1 MIARAL
7 GPTLSHKNPT
17 MTKYGL
23 RARVLAF
30 TILPTLIIGS
40 LLAGYFTF
48 HRHQQLEEYI
58 IEQGIS
64 VIEPLAIASEYGMK
78 QNSRELLKRL
88 LGLTHRKNSSFIKS
102 IAVFT
107 KDNQLFVT
115 SNFHRELNML
125 RLPKD
130 ATIPELTSV
139 EYVDD
144 FIILRTPILEEVT
157 LTETDLLESKPQAV
171 VGYISI
177 QMDTDRATIIQ
188 YRDGALAILIV
199 LASLVLSLYFGLNL
213 VNVVIDPINRMVRAV
228 YQIREGRLDTRVR
241 GHMQGELDM
250 LKNGINAMAKAIAE
264 YHNEMQMNIDQ
275 ATSDLRET
283 LEQIEIQNVELDM
296 AKKRAQEAARVK
308 SEFLANMSHELRT
321 PLNGVIGFAKQ
332 LFKTPL
338 SSNQSDYLGTI
349 EKSAKNLL
357 NIINDILDFSKLEA
371 GKLSLE
377 QIPFSLRDVVNETM
391 TLLAPSAHDKGLEL
405 SLRVHSEVP
414 DLLSGDP
421 LRLQQVLTNL
431 TGNAIK
437 FTEQGNIDVTISL
450 QKMVEHNQVPLRIQ
464 IRDTGIGMSQQQ
476 QRQLFQPFNQADTSI
491 SRRYGGTGLGLVIT
505 QKLVQQMGGTIE
517 VDSILEQGSLFTI
530 TLGMRLAGL
539 TQEESQ
545 LHKSLQ
551 DEPVLLI
558 EADPWARAACEAQL
572 LEWKMRVSSVA
583 NLAAV
588 DTLQQRHFITLL
600 MGLSSMPD
608 LQAIQRQLEQLPCH
622 FDRLVFLLNSHDP
635 KLQEALLGMGASYCL
650 SKPVP
655 HSKLLAALLAPQ
667 SFTPSHPALPVAKPK
682 LALNVLAVDDNPA
695 NLKLITAMLGDL
707 VSEVHSC
714 QNGRQ
719 AVELAQRLE
728 FDLIF
733 MDIQMPILDGISAA
747 QAIRQEGCN
756 QQTPIIAVTAH
767 AIPGERE
774 RLMAQGMDEY
784 LAKPID
790 ENQLEHLLQLFTQ
803 TPSLVQPGLVLESQ
817 AIAPSSP
824 NPATL
829 SVAAAS
835 TESGQGQLYDA
846 ELALRQA
853 AGKPEL
859 AREMLELLLA
869 SLPETQSL
877 LAQANDLLATELQA
891 GIHKLAGGAAYCG
904 MPALQAL
911 CHQLESALRHGET
924 AETLEPELLE
934 LQDLLLQLQTH
945 LHPQDE

>member
-1 MIARAL
+1 M
-7 GPTLSHKNPT
+7 SHKNLT

-30 TILPTLIIGS
+30 TILPTLIIGC
-40 LLAGYFTF
+40 LLAGYFSF
-48 HRHQQLEEYI
+48 HRHQQLEAYI

-88 LGLTHRKNSSFIKS
+88 LGLTHRKNSAFINS
-102 IAVFT
+102 IAVFRE
-107 KDNQLFVT
+107 DNQLFVT
-115 SNFHRELNML
+115 SNFHRGLDML
-125 RLPKD
+125 RLPKG
-130 ATIPELTSV
+130 APIPELTTV
-139 EYVDD
+139 DYQDD

-157 LTETDLLESKPQAV
+157 LTESSLLDSQSQHA

-177 QMDTDRATIIQ
+177 QMNTDRALIIQ
-188 YRDGALAILIV
+188 YRDTAVAILVV
-199 LASLVLSLYFGLNL
+199 LLGLGLSLYCGLNL
-213 VNVVIDPINRMVRAV
+213 VSVVIDPINRMVRAV

-241 GHMQGELDM
+241 GQMRGELDM

-338 SSNQSDYLGTI
+338 TSNQSDYLSTI

-405 SLRVHSEVP
+405 SLRVNGDVP

-421 LRLQQVLTNL
+421 LRLQQILTNL

-450 QKMVEHNQVPLRIQ
+450 RKRVENQRVRLAIQ

-505 QKLVQQMGGTIE
+505 QKLVQQMDGSIE
-517 VDSILEQGSLFTI
+517 VDSSLEQGSRFTV
-530 TLGMRLAGL
+530 TLGMRLAS
-539 TQEESQ
+539 QPHDESRAAI
-545 LHKSLQ
+545 SLQ
-551 DEPVLLI
+551 DQSILLV
-558 EADPWARAACEAQL
+558 EADPWSRAACEAQL
-572 LEWKMRVSSVA
+572 QEWRMQVTSVGSLSEAASRGLETV
-583 NLAAV
+583 
-588 DTLQQRHFITLL
+588 TTLL
-600 MGLSSMPD
+600 IGLSSTPD
-608 LQAIQRQLEQLPCH
+608 LLALQQQLSQLPVRYS
-622 FDRLVFLLNSHDP
+622 RLLFLLNSHEP
-635 KLQEALLGMGASYCL
+635 RLQEQLLALGASHCL

-655 HSKLLAALLAPQ
+655 HSKLLAALTLNHTATANAPQ
-667 SFTPSHPALPVAKPK
+667 PVTSRSKLP
-682 LALNVLAVDDNPA
+682 LNVLAVDDNPA

-707 VSEVHSC
+707 VAEVHSC

-733 MDIQMPILDGISAA
+733 MDIQMPILDGISAT
-747 QAIRQEGCN
+747 QTIRQEGCN

-790 ENQLEHLLQLFTQ
+790 EAQLEKLLRQFTQ
-803 TPSLVQPGLVLESQ
+803 PLPGQ
-817 AIAPSSP
+817 APTSP
-824 NPATL
+824 EPEVNNPAI
-829 SVAAAS
+829 SNPAS
-835 TESGQGQLYDA
+835 SSLRDA

-869 SLPETQSL
+869 SLPEVQTL
-877 LAQANDLLATELQA
+877 LAQASDASAAELLA

-911 CHQLESALRHGET
+911 CHQLESALRRGET
-924 AETLEPELLE
+924 VEQLEPELLE
-934 LQDLLLQLQTH
+934 LQDLLESLQREATH
-945 LHPQDE
+945 WL

>member
-1 MIARAL
+1 M
-7 GPTLSHKNPT
+7 SHKKLT

-30 TILPTLIIGS
+30 TILPTLIIGC
-40 LLAGYFTF
+40 LLAGYFSF
-48 HRHQQLEEYI
+48 HRHQQLEAYI

-88 LGLTHRKNSSFIKS
+88 LGLTHRKNSAFINS

-107 KDNQLFVT
+107 DDNQLFVT
-115 SNFHRELNML
+115 SNFHRGLDML
-125 RLPKD
+125 RLPKGEP
-130 ATIPELTSV
+130 IPELTSV
-139 EYVDD
+139 DYQGD

-157 LTETDLLESKPQAV
+157 LTESSLLDSKPQRA

-177 QMDTDRATIIQ
+177 QMNTDRALIIQ
-188 YRDGALAILIV
+188 YRDTAVAILVV
-199 LASLVLSLYFGLNL
+199 LLGLGLSIYCGLNL

-241 GHMQGELDM
+241 GHMRGELDM

-338 SSNQSDYLGTI
+338 TSNQSDYLSTI

-405 SLRVHSEVP
+405 SLRVHSDVP

-421 LRLQQVLTNL
+421 LRLQQILTNL
-431 TGNAIK
+431 TANAIK
-437 FTEQGNIDVTISL
+437 FTEQGNIDVAICL
-450 QKMVEHNQVPLRIQ
+450 RKRIENQRVRLSIQ

-505 QKLVQQMGGTIE
+505 QKLVQQMEGTIE
-517 VDSILEQGSLFTI
+517 VDSTLEQGSLFTV
-530 TLGMRLAGL
+530 TLGMRLAS
-539 TQEESQ
+539 QPHEEPKPAMELRDQS
-545 LHKSLQ
+545 
-551 DEPVLLI
+551 VLLI

-572 LEWKMRVSSVA
+572 QEWQMQVSSVPGFA
-583 NLAAV
+583 EAAALGKPV
-588 DTLQQRHFITLL
+588 VTTLLIGLSSTPDLLTLQQ
-600 MGLSSMPD
+600 
-608 LQAIQRQLEQLPCH
+608 QLAQLPIRYA
-622 FDRLVFLLNSHDP
+622 RLLFLLNSHEP
-635 KLQEALLGMGASYCL
+635 RLQEQLLALGASHCL

-655 HSKLLAALLAPQ
+655 HSKLLAALTLNHAT
-667 SFTPSHPALPVAKPK
+667 TPNSPTAVTSRSKLP
-682 LALNVLAVDDNPA
+682 LNVLAVDDNPA
-695 NLKLITAMLGDL
+695 NLKLITAVLGDL
-707 VSEVHSC
+707 VVEVHSC

-747 QAIRQEGCN
+747 QTIRREGCN

-790 ENQLEHLLQLFTQ
+790 EAQLEKLLRHFTQ
-803 TPSLVQPGLVLESQ
+803 ESPAMARLPAPAGLE
-817 AIAPSSP
+817 ASSIT
-824 NPATL
+824 PAT
-829 SVAAAS
+829 SPS
-835 TESGQGQLYDA
+835 TALRDP

-869 SLPETQSL
+869 SLPETQTL
-877 LAQANDLLATELQA
+877 LAQANELPASELQA
-891 GIHKLAGGAAYCG
+891 GIHKLAGGAPYCG
-904 MPALQAL
+904 MPSLQAL
-911 CHQLESALRHGET
+911 CHQLESALRRGET
-924 AETLEPELLE
+924 ADKLEPELLE
-934 LQDLLLQLQTH
+934 LQDMLESLQREALKWI
-945 LHPQDE
+945 PIG

>member
-1 MIARAL
+1 M
-7 GPTLSHKNPT
+7 SHKNLT

-30 TILPTLIIGS
+30 TILPTLIIGC
-40 LLAGYFTF
+40 LLAGYFSF
-48 HRHQQLEEYI
+48 HRHQQLEAYI

-88 LGLTHRKNSSFIKS
+88 LGLTHRKNSAFINS
-102 IAVFT
+102 IAVFRE
-107 KDNQLFVT
+107 DNQLFVT
-115 SNFHRELNML
+115 SNFHRGLDML
-125 RLPKD
+125 RLPKGEP
-130 ATIPELTSV
+130 IPELTTV
-139 EYVDD
+139 DYQDD

-157 LTETDLLESKPQAV
+157 LTESSLLDSKPQRA

-177 QMDTDRATIIQ
+177 QMNTDRALIIQ
-188 YRDGALAILIV
+188 YRDTAVAILVV
-199 LASLVLSLYFGLNL
+199 LLGLGLSIYCGLNL

-241 GHMQGELDM
+241 GQMRGELDM
-250 LKNGINAMAKAIAE
+250 LKNGINAMAKALSE
-264 YHNEMQMNIDQ
+264 YHEEMQQNIDQ

-338 SSNQSDYLGTI
+338 TSNQSDYLSTI

-405 SLRVHSEVP
+405 SLRVNGDVP

-421 LRLQQVLTNL
+421 LRLQQILTNL

-450 QKMVEHNQVPLRIQ
+450 RKRVENQRVRLAIQ

-505 QKLVQQMGGTIE
+505 QKLVQQMDGSIE
-517 VDSILEQGSLFTI
+517 VDSSLEQGSRFTV
-530 TLGMRLAGL
+530 TLDMRLAS
-539 TQEESQ
+539 QPHDESRAAI
-545 LHKSLQ
+545 SLQ
-551 DEPVLLI
+551 DQSILLV
-558 EADPWARAACEAQL
+558 EADPWSRAACEAQL
-572 LEWKMRVSSVA
+572 QEWRMQVTSVGSLSEAASRGLETV
-583 NLAAV
+583 
-588 DTLQQRHFITLL
+588 TTLL
-600 MGLSSMPD
+600 IGLSSTPD
-608 LQAIQRQLEQLPCH
+608 LLALQQQLSQLPVRYS
-622 FDRLVFLLNSHDP
+622 RLLFLLNSHEP
-635 KLQEALLGMGASYCL
+635 RLQEQLLALGASHCL

-655 HSKLLAALLAPQ
+655 HSKLLAALTLNHTATANAPQ
-667 SFTPSHPALPVAKPK
+667 PVTSRSKLP
-682 LALNVLAVDDNPA
+682 LNVLAVDDNPA

-707 VSEVHSC
+707 VAEVHSC

-733 MDIQMPILDGISAA
+733 MDIQMPILDGISAT
-747 QAIRQEGCN
+747 QTIRQEGCN

-790 ENQLEHLLQLFTQ
+790 EAQLEKLLRQFTQ
-803 TPSLVQPGLVLESQ
+803 PLPGQ
-817 AIAPSSP
+817 APTSP
-824 NPATL
+824 EPEVNNPAI
-829 SVAAAS
+829 SNPAS
-835 TESGQGQLYDA
+835 SSLRDA

-869 SLPETQSL
+869 SLPEVQTL
-877 LAQANDLLATELQA
+877 LAQASDASAAELLA

-911 CHQLESALRHGET
+911 CHQLESALRRGET
-924 AETLEPELLE
+924 VEQLEPELLE
-934 LQDLLLQLQTH
+934 LQDLLESLQREATH
-945 LHPQDE
+945 WL

>member
-1 MIARAL
+1 M
-7 GPTLSHKNPT
+7 SHKNLT

-30 TILPTLIIGS
+30 TILPTLIIGC
-40 LLAGYFTF
+40 LLAGYFSF
-48 HRHQQLEEYI
+48 HRHQQLEAYI

-88 LGLTHRKNSSFIKS
+88 LGLTHRKNSAFINS
-102 IAVFT
+102 IAVFRE
-107 KDNQLFVT
+107 DNQLFVT
-115 SNFHRELNML
+115 SNFHRGLDML
-125 RLPKD
+125 RLPKGEP
-130 ATIPELTSV
+130 IPELTTV
-139 EYVDD
+139 DYQDD

-157 LTETDLLESKPQAV
+157 LTESSLLDSKPQRA

-177 QMDTDRATIIQ
+177 QMNTDRALIIQ
-188 YRDGALAILIV
+188 YRDTAVAILVV
-199 LASLVLSLYFGLNL
+199 LLGLGLSIYCGLNL

-241 GHMQGELDM
+241 GQMRGELDM

-338 SSNQSDYLGTI
+338 TSNQSDYLSTI

-405 SLRVHSEVP
+405 SLRVNGDVP

-421 LRLQQVLTNL
+421 LRLQQILTNL

-450 QKMVEHNQVPLRIQ
+450 RKRVENQRVRLAIQ

-505 QKLVQQMGGTIE
+505 QKLVQQMDGSIE
-517 VDSILEQGSLFTI
+517 VDSSLEQGSRFTV
-530 TLGMRLAGL
+530 TLGMRLAS
-539 TQEESQ
+539 QPHDESRAAI
-545 LHKSLQ
+545 SLQ
-551 DEPVLLI
+551 DQSILLV
-558 EADPWARAACEAQL
+558 EADPWSRAACEAQL
-572 LEWKMRVSSVA
+572 QEWRMQVTSVGSLSEAANRGLE
-583 NLAAV
+583 AV
-588 DTLQQRHFITLL
+588 TTLL
-600 MGLSSMPD
+600 IGLSSTPD
-608 LQAIQRQLEQLPCH
+608 LLALQQQLSQLPVRYS
-622 FDRLVFLLNSHDP
+622 RLLFLLNSHEP
-635 KLQEALLGMGASYCL
+635 RLQEQLLALGASHCL

-655 HSKLLAALLAPQ
+655 HSKLLAALTLNHATTANAPQ
-667 SFTPSHPALPVAKPK
+667 PVTSRSKLP
-682 LALNVLAVDDNPA
+682 LNVLAVDDNPA

-707 VSEVHSC
+707 VAEVHSC

-733 MDIQMPILDGISAA
+733 MDIQMPILDGISAT
-747 QAIRQEGCN
+747 QTIRQEGCN

-790 ENQLEHLLQLFTQ
+790 EAQLEKLLRQFTQ
-803 TPSLVQPGLVLESQ
+803 PLPGQ
-817 AIAPSSP
+817 APTSP
-824 NPATL
+824 EPEVNSPEFNNPAI
-829 SVAAAS
+829 SNPAS
-835 TESGQGQLYDA
+835 SSLRDA
-846 ELALRQA
+846 GLALRQA

-869 SLPETQSL
+869 SLPEVQTL
-877 LAQANDLLATELQA
+877 LAQASDASAAELLA

-911 CHQLESALRHGET
+911 CHQLESALRRGET
-924 AETLEPELLE
+924 VEQLEPELLE
-934 LQDLLLQLQTH
+934 LQDLLESLQREATH
-945 LHPQDE
+945 WL

>member
-1 MIARAL
+1 M
-7 GPTLSHKNPT
+7 SHKNPT

-30 TILPTLIIGS
+30 TILPTLIIGC
-40 LLAGYFTF
+40 LLAGYFSF
-48 HRHQQLEEYI
+48 HRHQQLEAYI

-88 LGLTHRKNSSFIKS
+88 LGLTHRKNSAFINS
-102 IAVFT
+102 IAVFRE
-107 KDNQLFVT
+107 DNQLFVT
-115 SNFHRELNML
+115 SNFHRGLDML
-125 RLPKD
+125 RLPKG
-130 ATIPELTSV
+130 APIPELTTV
-139 EYVDD
+139 DYQDD

-157 LTETDLLESKPQAV
+157 LTESSLLDSQSQHA

-177 QMDTDRATIIQ
+177 QMNTDRALIIQ
-188 YRDGALAILIV
+188 YRDTAVAILVV
-199 LASLVLSLYFGLNL
+199 LLGLGLSLYCGLNL
-213 VNVVIDPINRMVRAV
+213 VSVVIDPINRMVRAV

-241 GHMQGELDM
+241 GQMRGELDM

-338 SSNQSDYLGTI
+338 TPNQSDYLSTI

-405 SLRVHSEVP
+405 SLRVNADVP

-421 LRLQQVLTNL
+421 LRLQQILTNL

-450 QKMVEHNQVPLRIQ
+450 RKRVENQRVRLAIQ

-505 QKLVQQMGGTIE
+505 QKLVQQMDGSIE
-517 VDSILEQGSLFTI
+517 VDSSLEQGSRFTV
-530 TLGMRLAGL
+530 TLGMRLAS
-539 TQEESQ
+539 QPHDESRAAIA
-545 LHKSLQ
+545 LQ
-551 DEPVLLI
+551 DQSILLI
-558 EADPWARAACEAQL
+558 EADPWSRAACEAQL
-572 LEWKMRVSSVA
+572 QEWKMQVTSVA
-583 NLAAV
+583 SLSEAATRGLETV
-588 DTLQQRHFITLL
+588 TTLL
-600 MGLSSMPD
+600 IGLSSTPD
-608 LQAIQRQLEQLPCH
+608 LLALQQQLSQLPIRYS
-622 FDRLVFLLNSHDP
+622 RLLFLLNSHEP
-635 KLQEALLGMGASYCL
+635 RLQEQLLALGASHCL

-655 HSKLLAALLAPQ
+655 HSKLLAALTLHHAAPLNAPQ
-667 SFTPSHPALPVAKPK
+667 PATSRSKLP
-682 LALNVLAVDDNPA
+682 LNVLAVDDNPA

-707 VSEVHSC
+707 VAEVHSC

-733 MDIQMPILDGISAA
+733 MDIQMPILDGISAT
-747 QAIRQEGCN
+747 QTIRQEGCN

-790 ENQLEHLLQLFTQ
+790 EAQLERLLRQFTQ
-803 TPSLVQPGLVLESQ
+803 PLPGQEP
-817 AIAPSSP
+817 APLHPAQHSSP
-824 NPATL
+824 APVLNSPANSTL
-829 SVAAAS
+829 R
-835 TESGQGQLYDA
+835 DP

-869 SLPETQSL
+869 SLPQMQAL
-877 LAQANDLLATELQA
+877 LARASDESSTELLA

-911 CHQLESALRHGET
+911 CHQLESALRCGESV
-924 AETLEPELLE
+924 EKLEPERLE
-934 LQDLLLQLQTH
+934 LQDLLDRLQREAPHWQ
-945 LHPQDE
+945 

>member
-1 MIARAL
+1 M
-7 GPTLSHKNPT
+7 SHKNLT

-30 TILPTLIIGS
+30 TILPTLIIGC
-40 LLAGYFTF
+40 LLAGYFSF
-48 HRHQQLEEYI
+48 HRHQQLEAYI

-88 LGLTHRKNSSFIKS
+88 LGLTHRKNSAFINS
-102 IAVFT
+102 IAVFRE
-107 KDNQLFVT
+107 DNQLFVT
-115 SNFHRELNML
+115 SNFHRGLDML
-125 RLPKD
+125 RLPKGEP
-130 ATIPELTSV
+130 IPELTTV
-139 EYVDD
+139 DYQDD

-157 LTETDLLESKPQAV
+157 LTESSLLDSKPQRA

-177 QMDTDRATIIQ
+177 QMNTDRALIIQ
-188 YRDGALAILIV
+188 YRDTAVAILVV
-199 LASLVLSLYFGLNL
+199 LLGLGLSIYCGLNL

-241 GHMQGELDM
+241 GQMRGELDM

-338 SSNQSDYLGTI
+338 TSNQSDYLSTI

-405 SLRVHSEVP
+405 SLRVNGDVP

-421 LRLQQVLTNL
+421 LRLQQILTNL

-450 QKMVEHNQVPLRIQ
+450 RKRVENQRVRLAIQ

-505 QKLVQQMGGTIE
+505 QKLVQQMDGSIE
-517 VDSILEQGSLFTI
+517 VDSSLEQGSRFTV
-530 TLGMRLAGL
+530 TLGMRLAS
-539 TQEESQ
+539 QPHDESRAAI
-545 LHKSLQ
+545 SLQ
-551 DEPVLLI
+551 DQSILLV
-558 EADPWARAACEAQL
+558 EADPWSRAACEAQL
-572 LEWKMRVSSVA
+572 QEWRMQVTSVGSLSEAASRGLETV
-583 NLAAV
+583 
-588 DTLQQRHFITLL
+588 TTLL
-600 MGLSSMPD
+600 IGLSSTPD
-608 LQAIQRQLEQLPCH
+608 LLALQQQLSQLPVRYS
-622 FDRLVFLLNSHDP
+622 RLLFLLNSHEP
-635 KLQEALLGMGASYCL
+635 RLQEQLLALGASHCL

-655 HSKLLAALLAPQ
+655 HSKLLAALTLNHTATANAPQ
-667 SFTPSHPALPVAKPK
+667 PVTSRSKLP
-682 LALNVLAVDDNPA
+682 LNVLAVDDNPA

-707 VSEVHSC
+707 VAEVHSC

-733 MDIQMPILDGISAA
+733 MDIQMPILDGISAT
-747 QAIRQEGCN
+747 QTIRQEGCN

-790 ENQLEHLLQLFTQ
+790 EAQLEKLLRQFTQ
-803 TPSLVQPGLVLESQ
+803 PLPGQ
-817 AIAPSSP
+817 APTSP
-824 NPATL
+824 EPEVNNPAI
-829 SVAAAS
+829 SNPAS
-835 TESGQGQLYDA
+835 SSLRDA

-869 SLPETQSL
+869 SLPEVQTL
-877 LAQANDLLATELQA
+877 LAQASDASAAELLA

-911 CHQLESALRHGET
+911 CHQLESALRRGET
-924 AETLEPELLE
+924 VEQLEPELLE
-934 LQDLLLQLQTH
+934 LQDLLESLQREATH
-945 LHPQDE
+945 WL